1 LEHGTEASPWLF
13 FGFASLVAVGL
24 ALFSIISTR
33 KLEKVPTSRRQTF
46 LEVAILA
53 LNNFVVDTIGPGGE
67 KYTPFVGT
75 LFIFILCMNL
85 LGLIPF
91 LKSPTS
97 NLSITA
103 GLALVVF
110 VFYNYA
116 GIREAGLK
124 AWFMH
129 LLGEPLW
136 LAPLMFP
143 IHVVGELAR
152 PLSLAIRLYGNI
164 FGEETVIAMLATM
177 TFFIIPKLV
186 AFPTQFPMLLFAI
199 FTAFVQALV
208 FSVLTSIYIS
218 IAISSAHHEH

>member
-1 LEHGTEASPWLF
+1 MEHGTEASPWLF